1 MWDSSGIGV
10 SRRGKGQVDTHV
22 WEGAIDPKTTPK
34 RAFCFSQLDFI
45 ASSLVVKHNIQGL
58 SLSGF
63 IAGVGAERPDSVVYQ
78 FPN

>member
-1 MWDSSGIGV
+1 MLVGV
-10 SRRGKGQVDTHV
+10 GRGKLILMFGKGQS
-22 WEGAIDPKTTPK
+22 TPK
-34 RAFCFSQLDFI
+34 LPQNGHFVFLNLTL

-63 IAGVGAERPDSVVYQ
+63 IAGVGAERPDSVGYQ